1 MTMMNDI
8 PPCPTCGTY
17 FENIFEATDHL
28 LEDDEDEFDPQ
39 LHLQN
44 GYSLGVGSLLR
55 SLYLNAYDPQRIEA
69 ITQHTYATLYA
80 SQVNPEEMNSHIE
93 NIIVEAAM
101 FDIDDELEEL
111 LDDNR
116 DGEE

>member
-1 MTMMNDI
+1 MTMTNDI

-28 LEDDEDEFDPQ
+28 LEDDEDEFDPE
-39 LHLQN
+39 LHLPN

-55 SLYLNAYDPQRIEA
+55 CLFSHAMDADKIREV
-69 ITQHTYATLYA
+69 TQHTYATLYA
-80 SQVNPEEMNSHIE
+80 SMVNPEGMTSYIE
-93 NIIVEAAM
+93 DLIVDSAVKN
-101 FDIDDELEEL
+101 IDDELDEL
-111 LDDNR
+111 LNDYR